1 MPSLEDLNAYVDGE
15 LPPDRAAEV
24 ARAVAG
30 DARVARRVATLSQLR
45 SALREAGPVA
55 DIALPET
62 RRPRSRAP
70 RWLAAAC
77 AAGLVLAGGWLALNR
92 PWVAPRDDW
101 LAAAWDLHGDWSA
114 PPDSVAAD
122 DGGAGTPRALAA
134 SAGPD
139 GGFVPDL
146 SSAKLRLRFAETRP
160 YLSGAP
166 ALVVGYRGTRG
177 CKVTLLVT
185 SARAPLPLGTLPRL
199 HGEDAK
205 LAYAWRR
212 GTRDYLLLS
221 EGMDADRF
229 RLIAD
234 SVYRASMEPRPFD
247 HETRAA
253 LRDSRD
259 KSKPCL
265 V

>member
-1 MPSLEDLNAYVDGE
+1 MPGLEDLNAYVDGE

-30 DARVARRVATLSQLR
+30 DARVARQVATLSHLR

-55 DIALPET
+55 DLALPEM

-101 LAAAWDLHGDWSA
+101 LATAWDLHGDWSA
-114 PPDSVAAD
+114 PLDSAGAD
-122 DGGAGTPRALAA
+122 EGGAGALRALAA
-134 SAGPD
+134 RAGPD
-139 GGFVPDL
+139 SGFVPDL

-166 ALVVGYRGTRG
+166 ALVAGYRGTRG
-177 CKVTLLVT
+177 CKVTLLVA
-185 SARAPLPLGTLPRL
+185 SARVPLGTLPRL
-199 HGEDAK
+199 YAEDAK
-205 LAYAWRR
+205 LAYAWRQ

-234 SVYRASMEPRPFD
+234 SVYRASMEHRPFD
-247 HETRAA
+247 RETRTA

-265 V
+265 A